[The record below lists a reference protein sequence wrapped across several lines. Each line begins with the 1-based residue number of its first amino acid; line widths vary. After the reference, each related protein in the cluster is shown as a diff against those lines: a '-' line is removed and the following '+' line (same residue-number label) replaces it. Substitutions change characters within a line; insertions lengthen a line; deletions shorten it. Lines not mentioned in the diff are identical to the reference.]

1 MRRIGI
7 IAILFGALIW
17 GSTGAAVAAAPTSAE
32 GKSAIARATS
42 LLSGKSFTLFTETG
56 SISVPSSYDQRL
68 HLCGGGRFVFDEVSS
83 LPGISNRVSRT
94 VGRWQVLSA
103 SFSRGRAVARVRGV
117 TDNRAVVV
125 TIASDGRRTR
135 IAGDLVIAARSD
147 LCR

>member
-1 MRRIGI
+1 MRRIG

-17 GSTGAAVAAAPTSAE
+17 ASTGAAVATAPTSAE

-42 LLSGKSFTLFTETG
+42 LLSGKSFTLFSETG

-68 HLCGGGRFVFDEVSS
+68 HLCRGGRFVFDEVSS
-83 LPGISNRVSRT
+83 LRGISNRVPRT

-117 TDNRAVVV
+117 TGNRAVVI
-125 TIASDGRRTR
+125 TIASDGRRTTV
-135 IAGDLVIAARSD
+135 AGDLVIAARSD

>member
-7 IAILFGALIW
+7 IAILFGALMW
-17 GSTGAAVAAAPTSAE
+17 GSAGAALGAAPTSAE

-42 LLSGKSFTLFTETG
+42 LLSGKSFTRFTETE
-56 SISVPSSYDQRL
+56 SISAPSSYDQRV
-68 HLCGGGRFVFDEVSS
+68 HLCGGGRFVFDEVSY
-83 LPGISNRVSRT
+83 LPGIGNRVSRT

-117 TDNRAVVV
+117 TANRAVVV
-125 TIASDGRRTR
+125 TIASDGRRTTVG
-135 IAGDLVIAARSD
+135 GDPVIAARSD